1 MRQVRSTA
9 LMALLLVSL
18 ERSSSARAGATKPV
32 DPSSTSSF
40 LVLEEKTRKSDCKH
54 AGVKESEVTVKEF
67 PFRKLKSSDQS
78 NGALHHGG
86 QSVLGTEPLVEASIS
101 RSENHHDAK
110 EMKRVRPEEGP
121 QYYVA
126 MHMTGLQFS
135 AWYVSKEKGRL
146 SYLGLIK
153 VRSFA
158 SLVVAMLLSF
168 GISFGLEYAAFRGRR
183 QLHIQKSDQGMSHQQ
198 RQCVRTSQYAIIS
211 YLSQVAMLAAM
222 TYSVEIMIA
231 LLAGHMTGHYLFNS
245 HVMEQASSL
254 KQTSTPS
261 SAGEDGER
269 DRQSELARGDFSLL
283 QSICRN
289 FIPKIRDP
297 FALLVFPA
305 ARERIR
311 RQAHP
316 KREGGRIPKGNKH
329 LHDEL
334 EESTTRDEEDV
345 LPLLRKRDLK
355 R

>member
-1 MRQVRSTA
+1 
-9 LMALLLVSL
+9 MALLLFSL
-18 ERSSSARAGATKPV
+18 ERRSSALAGATSAV
-32 DPSSTSSF
+32 DPSSTPSSI
-40 LVLEEKTRKSDCKH
+40 VIEEKTLKSDCKH
-54 AGVKESEVTVKEF
+54 AGVKESEVTVKDF
-67 PFRKLKSSDQS
+67 LVRKLKSSDQS
-78 NGALHHGG
+78 NGAHHHFG
-86 QSVLGTEPLVEASIS
+86 QSELGTEPLVEASTS
-101 RSENHHDAK
+101 RSENHDTK

-121 QYYVA
+121 ENYVA

-135 AWYVSKEKGRL
+135 SGYVSKEKGHL

-183 QLHIQKSDQGMSHQQ
+183 QLHIQMSEQRMIHQQ
-198 RQCVRTSQYAIIS
+198 RQCVRTSQYAIVS
-211 YLSQVAMLAAM
+211 CLSQVAMLAAM

-231 LLAGHMTGHYLFNS
+231 LLAGHMTGHYLLNS

-261 SAGEDGER
+261 SAGEDGGR
-269 DRQSELARGDFSLL
+269 DRQSEPARGDFSLL

-289 FIPKIRDP
+289 CIPKIRDP

-316 KREGGRIPKGNKH
+316 KREGGRIRKGNKH
-329 LHDEL
+329 LHDNSAEDTEL
-334 EESTTRDEEDV
+334 EESTTRDEED